1 MNVIAILDVGKTN
14 KKLLLFDEQYR
25 VVWERSVAFD
35 NATDEDGE
43 SCEDLGRLT
52 SWIRESLAM
61 ASALPD
67 FRIRAVNF
75 SAYGASFVHLGSDGH
90 PVAPLYNYLKAYPEA
105 LRKKFYKSYGG
116 EVTFSMLTASPVLGS
131 LNSGMQLYRIKHQ
144 LPDLYASIHCS
155 LHLPQYLSYLVTG
168 KAFSEITS
176 IGCHTNLWN
185 FAQQHY
191 HEWVYREGIID
202 KLAPIVPSTSVQPLE
217 VGRATA
223 IAGGGA
229 RSIASS
235 RAAEIIAGVGLHD
248 SSASIIPYLESFR
261 EPFVLISTGT
271 WCITMNPFNDEPLT
285 IAELQQDCLCY
296 MSYLGRP
303 VKAARLFAGHDHEQQ
318 VKRLA
323 DHFHISPA
331 FASTVAFDPACVAG
345 LREREERGGHPQAA
359 APGVAGGSGTAGSP
373 KVRRATTAGG
383 KVRSTRGT
391 DKVAAALKASVFGKR
406 ELAAFDSFEQAYH
419 RLMMDIMEQQVA
431 STRLVLHAADV
442 RRVFVDGGFGRN
454 QVYMHLLAA
463 AFPDMEVFAASIPQA
478 TAMGAALAIHSHWN
492 KRILP
497 GDIIE
502 LKYYK

>member
-25 VVWERSVAFD
+25 IVWERSVAFD
-35 NATDEDGE
+35 STTDEDGE
-43 SCEDLGRLT
+43 SCEDLRQLT
-52 SWIRESLAM
+52 SWVSESLAM
-61 ASALPD
+61 ASALAD
-67 FRIRAVNF
+67 IRIRAVNF
-75 SAYGASFVHLGSDGH
+75 SAYGASWVHLGSDGQ

-105 LRKKFYKSYGG
+105 LRKKFYKAYGG

-144 LPDLYASIHCS
+144 LPELYARIHCS
-155 LHLPQYLSYLVTG
+155 LHLPQYLSYLLTG
-168 KAFSEITS
+168 KPFSEITS

-202 KLAPIVPSTSVQPLE
+202 KLAPIVPSTSVQPLG
-217 VGRATA
+217 VGKATA

-229 RSIASS
+229 RSIASG
-235 RAAEIIAGVGLHD
+235 RAAEIVAGVGLHD

-285 IAELQQDCLCY
+285 VAELQQDCLCY

-303 VKAARLFAGHDHEQQ
+303 VKSARLFAGHDHEQQ

-323 DHFHISPA
+323 DHFHVAPA
-331 FASTVAFDPACVAG
+331 FAATVVFDPVCVAD
-345 LREREERGGHPQAA
+345 LREREEQAA
-359 APGVAGGSGTAGSP
+359 RPQSASAGAAGGDSKAR
-373 KVRRATTAGG
+373 VRRAATAGG
-383 KVRSTRGT
+383 KAGATNRSA
-391 DKVAAALKASVFGKR
+391 KVTTALEASVFGKR
-406 ELAAFDSFEQAYH
+406 ELAAFDSFGQAYH

-431 STRLVLHAADV
+431 STRLVLHDTGV
-442 RRVFVDGGFGRN
+442 RRIFVDGGFGRN

-478 TAMGAALAIHSHWN
+478 TAMGAALAIHSAWN

-497 GDIIE
+497 GDIID

>member
-25 VVWERSVAFD
+25 VVWERSVTFD
-35 NATDEDGE
+35 SATDEDGE

-52 SWIRESLAM
+52 SWIRESLTT

-75 SAYGASFVHLGSDGH
+75 SAYGASFVHLGEDGQ
-90 PVAPLYNYLKAYPEA
+90 PVSPLYNYLKAYPET

-155 LHLPQYLSYLVTG
+155 LHLPQYLSYLLTG
-168 KAFSEITS
+168 KTFSEITS

-202 KLAPIVPSTSVQPLE
+202 KLAPIVPSTSVQPLG

-223 IAGGGA
+223 ITGGGA
-229 RSIASS
+229 RSIASG
-235 RAAEIIAGVGLHD
+235 RAAEIVAGVGLHD

-285 IAELQQDCLCY
+285 VAELQQDCLCY

-323 DHFHISPA
+323 DHFHVSPA
-331 FASTVAFDPACVAG
+331 IAATVAFDPACVDLLRAG
-345 LREREERGGHPQAA
+345 EGQV
-359 APGVAGGSGTAGSP
+359 VASGKARPAS
-373 KVRRATTAGG
+373 RAG
-383 KVRSTRGT
+383 KV
-391 DKVAAALKASVFGKR
+391 AHALKASVFGKR
-406 ELAAFDSFEQAYH
+406 ELAAFDNFGQAYH
-419 RLMMDIMEQQVA
+419 RLMMDIMEQQIA
-431 STRLVLHAADV
+431 STRLVLHDTDV
-442 RRVFVDGGFGRN
+442 RRIFVDGGFGRN

-463 AFPDMEVFAASIPQA
+463 AFPGMEVFAASIPQA